1 MLEVVGVSFKENG
14 QIYYFLP
21 NNYNLEENMNVI
33 VETEHGIQYASV
45 VKKSLK
51 IEEKNLK
58 SPLKSIIRIADKE
71 DYKKHQKNV
80 KDSKTALKVARDIS
94 EELNLKIYL
103 IDAMYTFDRDKLLFR
118 FLADSR
124 VDFRNLA
131 SKLASKYRTR
141 IELRQIGA
149 RDKAKEIGGCGQCGR
164 KLCCSSFLN
173 NMDSVSVNMAKN
185 QNVSLN
191 PNKINGLCGRLLCCL
206 TYEDDNYRQC
216 KKNLPSIGQTVKT
229 KQGQGKVVALD
240 ILKQKYK
247 VDIPEIGII
256 EVEACNGCN

>member
-80 KDSKTALKVARDIS
+80 RDSIQIQLSEMLKDAENIEDVREILEENLPGVEYTVKNVLEKNAYNNKFELNYGYNYFPEKIYKGIVYEEGFYESIVIKLGESKGDNWWCVLFPPLCLMS
-94 EELNLKIYL
+94 EEEEN
-103 IDAMYTFDRDKLLFR
+103 
-118 FLADSR
+118 
-124 VDFRNLA
+124 
-131 SKLASKYRTR
+131 
-141 IELRQIGA
+141 IEEVEYKSFI
-149 RDKAKEIGGCGQCGR
+149 KEIIDR
-164 KLCCSSFLN
+164 YF
-173 NMDSVSVNMAKN
+173 
-185 QNVSLN
+185 
-191 PNKINGLCGRLLCCL
+191 
-206 TYEDDNYRQC
+206 
-216 KKNLPSIGQTVKT
+216 
-229 KQGQGKVVALD
+229 
-240 ILKQKYK
+240 
-247 VDIPEIGII
+247 
-256 EVEACNGCN
+256 